1 MLCTKTFPYTTLK
14 LGEATF
20 KIFLSCLLSI
30 LLNNTKLKA
39 CWQFYGYFLRLVH
52 PLWKLVWCLL
62 ILDNKETYLVLEIH
76 WSNYTK
82 IQSKKKKKKKKEKKI
97 RQKILQKT
105 LFFLMVL
112 ARISGIQRSE
122 AATVGLL

>member
-14 LGEATF
+14 RGEATF

-52 PLWKLVWCLL
+52 PFWKLVWCLL

-82 IQSKKKKKKKKEKKI
+82 IQSKIKKIEKK
-97 RQKILQKT
+97 RKKNSAKNSSENPV
-105 LFFLMVL
+105 FLMVL
-112 ARISGIQRSE
+112 ARISGIQHSE